1 MPLTDSDTKAVVAL
15 VLVELSKRRQRRI
28 VTAMAVLSA
37 MASIPVY
44 VLTQVWETTENQGV
58 TIEELRQRPY
68 VAGLATD
75 FHQADR
81 LVIVGTAFGLDAGS
95 VELFYKVNTDV
106 EELMGE
112 ESTGETRTQTLYL
125 SGESI
130 EQWTDDQIIVSTTEH
145 ERQSLLD
152 RVGKRDF
159 ENMIPYIRVVRAD
172 GARSSV
178 W

>member
-68 VAGLATD
+68 VAGL
-75 FHQADR
+75 
-81 LVIVGTAFGLDAGS
+81 
-95 VELFYKVNTDV
+95 
-106 EELMGE
+106 
-112 ESTGETRTQTLYL
+112 
-125 SGESI
+125 
-130 EQWTDDQIIVSTTEH
+130 VS
-145 ERQSLLD
+145 RY
-152 RVGKRDF
+152 R
-159 ENMIPYIRVVRAD
+159 I
-172 GARSSV
+172 
-178 W
+178 

>member
-1 MPLTDSDTKAVVAL
+1 MPLTESDTKAVVAL

-44 VLTQVWETTENQGV
+44 VLTQVK
-58 TIEELRQRPY
+58 ELKQRPY

-75 FHQADR
+75 FEQAKR
-81 LVIVGTAFGLDAGS
+81 LVIVGTAFGSDAGS

-106 EELMGE
+106 EELIGE